1 MTATIANPSV
11 VTSELGR
18 TKVWLSPQGAAEH
31 IGNVTVK
38 TLEFWRYSGA
48 GPRYTKAGR
57 RVLYRRDWIDEW
69 LENRSVTSTAEAKHL
84 VGV

>member
-1 MTATIANPSV
+1 MSTTAPTPNRAAL
-11 VTSELGR
+11 ELAQS
-18 TKVWLSPQGAAEH
+18 KPWLAPPGAADY

-38 TLEFWRYSGA
+38 TLEFWRYTGD

-69 LENRSVTSTAEAKHL
+69 LEGRSVTSTAEAKQL

>member
-1 MTATIANPSV
+1 MNTSTAGLSHSTP
-11 VTSELGR
+11 ELGQS
-18 TKVWLSPQGAAEH
+18 KNWVSPQGAADY

-69 LENRSVTSTAEAKHL
+69 LEGRSVTSTAEAK
-84 VGV
+84 VAGV

>member
-1 MTATIANPSV
+1 MNTTADSFSPAGL
-11 VTSELGR
+11 ELAQSK
-18 TKVWLSPQGAAEH
+18 TWLAPQGAADY

-38 TLEFWRYSGA
+38 TLEFWRYTGA

-69 LENRSVTSTAEAKHL
+69 LENRSVTSTAEAKL